1 MTEIEKNLKKMADE
15 IPVPEKLSPDQIET
29 KLRNNRKKPR
39 RYMRNICVAAAAVIV
54 VGTGIMMWQN
64 QQNPKTIYE
73 PIKKEQTENSADQ
86 QAKTAEE
93 HKTYEEIRKSIDE
106 YLMGREKE
114 QSVAME
120 YLMGREKEQS
130 VAMENDISYASGA
143 EESSPTQK
151 DIGSVNDYTKTNTQ
165 VEGIDEADIVKTDG
179 KYIYSYY
186 RDAVSSVI
194 TIVKADGK
202 ASEKI
207 GKIVLNDVQV
217 QDLYLKD
224 QWLVVLAN
232 NTNTSSEDNDD
243 QTVIYLYDV
252 SNPEKP
258 ICRSK
263 NSQSGYYSDSRLTGN
278 ILYTISVKRVY
289 EAEKETDK
297 EEYIPKVNGKLLPED
312 RLYCPNS
319 GESAQYLVF
328 QSIDLSQSG
337 KTIDNMAVLG
347 AEGTYYMSEKNIYVA
362 TETDAWRKTK
372 ISRYSYEKGTI
383 KYACEKIINGTILN
397 QFSMDEYEGNLRFAA
412 TTYDDNG
419 KTTNGLYIVDSS
431 FKTIGS
437 VSRLAPGERIYSA
450 RFMGESVYFVTY
462 RETDPLFLVDVSD
475 PANPVVKDK
484 LKIPGFS
491 DYLHPFGENMLLGV
505 GSIQD
510 KEGNSYV
517 KLSMFDISDPEKVKE
532 VHNKK
537 LEMNSCQT
545 IGSDHKGILVDVKRN
560 RIAFGMESYD
570 NRTVPFYEI
579 FSYDNQKGFQKV
591 AKLSM
596 EECYSSRSRGLY
608 IGDYFYLCMEAS
620 RIYVYDTK
628 KYKKIRSIAY

>member
-15 IPVPEKLSPDQIET
+15 IPVPESLSPDQIEK
-29 KLRNNRKKPR
+29 KLRTNRKRPH
-39 RYMRNICVAAAAVIV
+39 RYVRGVCAAAAAVMV
-54 VGTGIMMWQN
+54 VGAGIMLWQN
-64 QQNPKTIYE
+64 QQNPKTILL
-73 PIKKEQTENSADQ
+73 PIKKVADQTENSADQ
-86 QAKTAEE
+86 QAKTGEE

-106 YLMGREKE
+106 YLTGREKE
-114 QSVAME
+114 
-120 YLMGREKEQS
+120 RS

-151 DIGSVNDYTKTNTQ
+151 DIGSVDDYTKTNVQ
-165 VEGIDEADIVKTDG
+165 VEGIDEADMVKTDG

-224 QWLVVLAN
+224 RWLVVLAN
-232 NTNTSSEDNDD
+232 NANTSSEDNDD

-252 SNPEKP
+252 SDPENPVCHSE
-258 ICRSK
+258 ST
-263 NSQSGYYSDSRLTGN
+263 QAGTYSDSRLTGDV
-278 ILYTISVKRVY
+278 LYTISIKQVVNAGK
-289 EAEKETDK
+289 KTDK
-297 EEYIPKVNGKLLPED
+297 KEYIPEVGGRLLPED
-312 RLYCPNS
+312 RLYCPNLGKS
-319 GESAQYLVF
+319 SEYLVF
-328 QSIDLSQSG
+328 QSVDLSQSG
-337 KTIDNMAVLG
+337 KTIDSMAVLG
-347 AEGTYYMSEKNIYVA
+347 AEGIYYMSEKNIYVA

-372 ISRYSYEKGTI
+372 ISRYSYENGTI
-383 KYACEKIINGTILN
+383 KYACEKVINGTILN

-450 RFMGESVYFVTY
+450 RFMGDSVYFVTY

-491 DYLHPFGENMLLGV
+491 DYLHPFGENMLLGI

-532 VHNKK
+532 IHSKK
-537 LEMNSCQT
+537 LGKNTAQN
-545 IGSDHKGILVDVKRN
+545 IGSDHKGIVVDVERN
-560 RIAFGMESYD
+560 RIAFGVENYD
-570 NRTVPFYEI
+570 NVTDSFYEI
-579 FSYDNQKGFQKV
+579 FSYDKQKGFRNI
-591 AKLSM
+591 AKLSL
-596 EECYSSRSRGLY
+596 EESYSESSRGLY
-608 IGDYFYLCMEAS
+608 IGDYFYLCKAS
-620 RIYVYDTK
+620 SGICVYDTK

>member
-15 IPVPEKLSPDQIET
+15 IPVPEGVAPDQIET
-29 KLRNNRKKPR
+29 KLRNNRKRPR
-39 RYMRNICVAAAAVIV
+39 RYVRGVCAAAAAVIV
-54 VGTGIMMWQN
+54 VGTGIMLWQN

-73 PIKKEQTENSADQ
+73 PIKKEQTENNADQ
-86 QAKTAEE
+86 QAKTTEE
-93 HKTYEEIRKSIDE
+93 HKTYEEIRKSIDD
-106 YLMGREKE
+106 YLTEK
-114 QSVAME
+114 
-120 YLMGREKEQS
+120 GKERITM
-130 VAMENDISYASGA
+130 MENDIEYLSGA
-143 EESSPTQK
+143 EDTSQAKAS
-151 DIGSVNDYTKTNTQ
+151 GNSVNDYTKTNIQ
-165 VEGIDEADIVKTDG
+165 VEGIDEADMVKTDG

-186 RDAVSSVI
+186 RDAVSSTI
-194 TIVKADGK
+194 SIVKAEGK
-202 ASEKI
+202 DSAQI
-207 GKIVLNDVQV
+207 GKIVLADVQV
-217 QDLYLKD
+217 QALYVQD
-224 QWLVVLAN
+224 RWLVVLAEDE
-232 NTNTSSEDNDD
+232 NTSSDD
-243 QTVIYLYDV
+243 ANVQTRIYLYDV

-289 EAEKETDK
+289 EVEKKTDK
-297 EEYIPKVNGKLLPED
+297 KEYIPEVGGELLPED
-312 RLYCPNS
+312 SLYCPNP
-319 GESAQYLVF
+319 GMSAEYLVF

-337 KTIDNMAVLG
+337 KTIDSMAVLG

-383 KYACEKIINGTILN
+383 KYACEKVINGTILN

-491 DYLHPFGENMLLGV
+491 DYLHPFGENMLLGI

-517 KLSMFDISDPEKVKE
+517 KLSMFDISNPEKVKE
-532 VHNKK
+532 IHSKK
-537 LEMNSCQT
+537 LEKNTVQN
-545 IGSDHKGILVDVKRN
+545 IGSDHKGIVDAERN
-560 RIAFGMESYD
+560 RIAFGVENYD
-570 NRTVPFYEI
+570 DTTDSFYEI
-579 FSYDNQKGFQKV
+579 FSYDKQKGFQNI
-591 AKLSM
+591 AKLSL
-596 EECYSSRSRGLY
+596 EESYSTESRGLY
-608 IGDYFYLCMEAS
+608 IGDYFYLCKTS
-620 RIYVYDTK
+620 SGICVYDTK

>member
-15 IPVPEKLSPDQIET
+15 IPVPEKLSPDQIEK
-29 KLRNNRKKPR
+29 KLKNNRKKPH
-39 RYMRNICVAAAAVIV
+39 RYVRGVCAAAAAVIV
-54 VGTGIMMWQN
+54 VGAGIMMWQN
-64 QQNPKTIYE
+64 QQNPKTILL

-86 QAKTAEE
+86 QVKIAEE
-93 HKTYEEIRKSIDE
+93 HKTYEEIRKSIDD
-106 YLMGREKE
+106 YLTEKE
-114 QSVAME
+114 EITVLDGDMAYSSTTEE
-120 YLMGREKEQS
+120 YSSATEDTSQAKT
-130 VAMENDISYASGA
+130 SGN
-143 EESSPTQK
+143 
-151 DIGSVNDYTKTNTQ
+151 SVNDYTKTNIQ
-165 VEGIDEADIVKTDG
+165 VEGIDEADMVKTDG

-186 RDAVSSVI
+186 RDAVSSTI
-194 TIVKADGK
+194 SIVKAEGK
-202 ASEKI
+202 DSAQI
-207 GKIVLNDVQV
+207 GKIVLADVQV
-217 QDLYLKD
+217 QALYVQD
-224 QWLVVLAN
+224 RWLVVLAEDE
-232 NTNTSSEDNDD
+232 NTSSDNANV
-243 QTVIYLYDV
+243 QTRIYLYDV

-278 ILYTISVKRVY
+278 ILYTISVKQVY
-289 EAEKETDK
+289 EAEKKTDK
-297 EEYIPKVNGKLLPED
+297 KEYIPEVGGELLPED
-312 RLYCPNS
+312 SLYCPNP
-319 GESAQYLVF
+319 GMSAEYLVF

-337 KTIDNMAVLG
+337 KTIDSMAVLG

-383 KYACEKIINGTILN
+383 KYACEKVINGTILN

-491 DYLHPFGENMLLGV
+491 DYLHPFGENMLLGI

-517 KLSMFDISDPEKVKE
+517 KLSMFDISNPEKVKE
-532 VHNKK
+532 IHSKK
-537 LEMNSCQT
+537 LGKNTVQNM
-545 IGSDHKGILVDVKRN
+545 GSDHKGIVVDAERN
-560 RIAFGMESYD
+560 RIAFGVENYD
-570 NRTVPFYEI
+570 DTTDSFYEI
-579 FSYDNQKGFQKV
+579 FSYDKQKGFQNI
-591 AKLSM
+591 AKLSL
-596 EECYSSRSRGLY
+596 EESYSTESRGLY
-608 IGDYFYLCMEAS
+608 IGDYFYLCKIS
-620 RIYVYDTK
+620 SGIYVYETK

>member
-15 IPVPEKLSPDQIET
+15 IPVPEKLSPDQIEK
-29 KLRNNRKKPR
+29 KLKNNRKKPH
-39 RYMRNICVAAAAVIV
+39 RYVRGVCTAAAAVIV
-54 VGTGIMMWQN
+54 VGAGIMMWQN
-64 QQNPKTIYE
+64 QQNPKTILL

-86 QAKTAEE
+86 QVKIAEE
-93 HKTYEEIRKSIDE
+93 HKTYEEIRKSIDD
-106 YLMGREKE
+106 YLTEKE
-114 QSVAME
+114 EITVLDGDMAYSSATEE
-120 YLMGREKEQS
+120 YSSATEDTSQAKT
-130 VAMENDISYASGA
+130 SGN
-143 EESSPTQK
+143 
-151 DIGSVNDYTKTNTQ
+151 SVNDYTKTNIQ
-165 VEGIDEADIVKTDG
+165 VEGIDEADMVKTDG

-186 RDAVSSVI
+186 RDAVSSTI
-194 TIVKADGK
+194 SIVKAEGK
-202 ASEKI
+202 DSAQI
-207 GKIVLNDVQV
+207 GKIVLADVQV
-217 QDLYLKD
+217 QALYVQD
-224 QWLVVLAN
+224 RWLVVLAEDE
-232 NTNTSSEDNDD
+232 NTSSDNANV
-243 QTVIYLYDV
+243 QTRIYLYDV

-278 ILYTISVKRVY
+278 ILYTISVKQVY
-289 EAEKETDK
+289 EAEKKTDK
-297 EEYIPKVNGKLLPED
+297 KEYIPEVGGELLPED
-312 RLYCPNS
+312 SLYCPNP
-319 GESAQYLVF
+319 GMSAEYLVF

-337 KTIDNMAVLG
+337 KTIDSMAVLG

-383 KYACEKIINGTILN
+383 KYACEKVINGTILN

-491 DYLHPFGENMLLGV
+491 DYLHPFGENMLLGI

-517 KLSMFDISDPEKVKE
+517 KLSMFDISNPEKVKE
-532 VHNKK
+532 IHSKK
-537 LEMNSCQT
+537 LGKNTVQNM
-545 IGSDHKGILVDVKRN
+545 GSDHKGIVVDAERN
-560 RIAFGMESYD
+560 RIAFGVENYD
-570 NRTVPFYEI
+570 DTTDSFYEI
-579 FSYDNQKGFQKV
+579 FSYDKQKGFQNI
-591 AKLSM
+591 AKLSL
-596 EECYSSRSRGLY
+596 EESYSTESRGLY
-608 IGDYFYLCMEAS
+608 IGDYFYLCKTS
-620 RIYVYDTK
+620 SGIYVYETK

>member
-15 IPVPEKLSPDQIET
+15 IPVPEKLSPDQIEK
-29 KLRNNRKKPR
+29 KLKNNRKKPH
-39 RYMRNICVAAAAVIV
+39 RYVRGVCVAAAAVIV
-54 VGTGIMMWQN
+54 VGAGVMMWQN
-64 QQNPKTIYE
+64 QKMSPQKQQTTAEQYQNTTPPQDTV
-73 PIKKEQTENSADQ
+73 
-86 QAKTAEE
+86 EE
-93 HKTYEEIRKSIDE
+93 HKTYEEIRKSIDD
-106 YLMGREKE
+106 YLTEKE
-114 QSVAME
+114 EITVLDGDMAYSSATEAYSSATEDTSQT
-120 YLMGREKEQS
+120 KT
-130 VAMENDISYASGA
+130 SGN
-143 EESSPTQK
+143 
-151 DIGSVNDYTKTNTQ
+151 SVNDYTKTNIQ
-165 VEGIDEADIVKTDG
+165 VEGIDEADMVKTDG

-186 RDAVSSVI
+186 RDAVSSTI
-194 TIVKADGK
+194 SIVKAEGK
-202 ASEKI
+202 DSAQI
-207 GKIVLNDVQV
+207 GKIVLADVQV
-217 QDLYLKD
+217 QALYVQD
-224 QWLVVLAN
+224 RWLVVLAEDE
-232 NTNTSSEDNDD
+232 NTSSDD
-243 QTVIYLYDV
+243 ANVQTRIYLYDV

-263 NSQSGYYSDSRLTGN
+263 NSQSGYYSDSRLTGS

-289 EAEKETDK
+289 EAEKKTDK
-297 EEYIPKVNGKLLPED
+297 KEYIPEVGGEILPED
-312 RLYCPNS
+312 SLYCPNP
-319 GESAQYLVF
+319 GMSAEYLVF

-337 KTIDNMAVLG
+337 KTIDSMAVLG

-383 KYACEKIINGTILN
+383 KYACEKVINGTILN

-491 DYLHPFGENMLLGV
+491 DYLHPFGENMLLGI

-517 KLSMFDISDPEKVKE
+517 KLSMFDISNPEKVKE
-532 VHNKK
+532 IHSKK
-537 LEMNSCQT
+537 LGKNTVQNM
-545 IGSDHKGILVDVKRN
+545 GSDHKGIVVDAERN
-560 RIAFGMESYD
+560 RIAFGVENYD
-570 NRTVPFYEI
+570 DTTDSFYEI
-579 FSYDNQKGFQKV
+579 FSYDKQKGFQNI
-591 AKLSM
+591 AKLSL
-596 EECYSSRSRGLY
+596 EESYSTESRGLY
-608 IGDYFYLCMEAS
+608 IGDYFYLCKTS
-620 RIYVYDTK
+620 SGICVYDTK

>member
-15 IPVPEKLSPDQIET
+15 IPVPEKLSPDQIEK
-29 KLRNNRKKPR
+29 KLKNNRKKPH
-39 RYMRNICVAAAAVIV
+39 RYVRGVCVAAAAVIV
-54 VGTGIMMWQN
+54 VGAGVMMWQN
-64 QQNPKTIYE
+64 QKMSPQKQQTTAEQYQNTTP
-73 PIKKEQTENSADQ
+73 PQD
-86 QAKTAEE
+86 TAEE
-93 HKTYEEIRKSIDE
+93 HKTYEEIRKSIDD
-106 YLMGREKE
+106 YLTEKE
-114 QSVAME
+114 EITVLDGDMAYSSATEAYSSATEDTSQT
-120 YLMGREKEQS
+120 KT
-130 VAMENDISYASGA
+130 SGN
-143 EESSPTQK
+143 
-151 DIGSVNDYTKTNTQ
+151 SVNDYTKTNIQ
-165 VEGIDEADIVKTDG
+165 VEGIDEADMVKTDG

-186 RDAVSSVI
+186 RDAVSSTI
-194 TIVKADGK
+194 SIVKAEGK
-202 ASEKI
+202 DSAQI
-207 GKIVLNDVQV
+207 GKIVLADVQV
-217 QDLYLKD
+217 QALYVQD
-224 QWLVVLAN
+224 RWLVVLAEDE
-232 NTNTSSEDNDD
+232 NTSSDD
-243 QTVIYLYDV
+243 ANVQTRTYLYDV

-289 EAEKETDK
+289 EAEKKTDK
-297 EEYIPKVNGKLLPED
+297 KEYIPEVGGEILPED
-312 RLYCPNS
+312 SLYCPNP
-319 GESAQYLVF
+319 GMSAEYLVF

-337 KTIDNMAVLG
+337 KTIDSMAVLG

-383 KYACEKIINGTILN
+383 KYACEKVINGTILN

-419 KTTNGLYIVDSS
+419 KTTNGLYIVDSL

-491 DYLHPFGENMLLGV
+491 DYLHPFGENMLLGI

-517 KLSMFDISDPEKVKE
+517 KLSMFDISNPEKVKE
-532 VHNKK
+532 IH
-537 LEMNSCQT
+537 
-545 IGSDHKGILVDVKRN
+545 
-560 RIAFGMESYD
+560 
-570 NRTVPFYEI
+570 
-579 FSYDNQKGFQKV
+579 
-591 AKLSM
+591 LS
-596 EECYSSRSRGLY
+596 L
-608 IGDYFYLCMEAS
+608 IH
-620 RIYVYDTK
+620 I
-628 KYKKIRSIAY
+628 

>member
-15 IPVPEKLSPDQIET
+15 IPVPEKLSPDQIEK
-29 KLRNNRKKPR
+29 KLKNNRKKPH
-39 RYMRNICVAAAAVIV
+39 RYVRGVCAAAAAVIV
-54 VGTGIMMWQN
+54 VGAGVMMWQN
-64 QQNPKTIYE
+64 QQNPKTILL

-86 QAKTAEE
+86 QVKIAEE
-93 HKTYEEIRKSIDE
+93 HKTYEEIRKSIDD
-106 YLMGREKE
+106 YLTEKE
-114 QSVAME
+114 EIIVLDGDMAYSSATEAYSSATEDTSQT
-120 YLMGREKEQS
+120 KT
-130 VAMENDISYASGA
+130 SGN
-143 EESSPTQK
+143 
-151 DIGSVNDYTKTNTQ
+151 SVNDYTKTNIQ
-165 VEGIDEADIVKTDG
+165 VEGIDEADMVKTDG

-186 RDAVSSVI
+186 RDAVSSTI
-194 TIVKADGK
+194 SIVKAEGK
-202 ASEKI
+202 DSAQI
-207 GKIVLNDVQV
+207 GKIVLADVQV
-217 QDLYLKD
+217 QALYVQD
-224 QWLVVLAN
+224 RWLVVLAEDE
-232 NTNTSSEDNDD
+232 NTSSDNANV
-243 QTVIYLYDV
+243 QTRIYLYDV

-278 ILYTISVKRVY
+278 ILYTISVKQVY
-289 EAEKETDK
+289 EAEKKTDK
-297 EEYIPKVNGKLLPED
+297 KEYIPEVGGELLPED
-312 RLYCPNS
+312 SLYCPNP
-319 GESAQYLVF
+319 GMSAEYLVF

-337 KTIDNMAVLG
+337 KTIDSMAVLG

-383 KYACEKIINGTILN
+383 KYACEKVINGTILN

-491 DYLHPFGENMLLGV
+491 DYLHPFGENMLLGI

-517 KLSMFDISDPEKVKE
+517 KLSMFDISNPEKVKE
-532 VHNKK
+532 IHSKK
-537 LEMNSCQT
+537 LGKNT
-545 IGSDHKGILVDVKRN
+545 
-560 RIAFGMESYD
+560 A
-570 NRTVPFYEI
+570 
-579 FSYDNQKGFQKV
+579 
-591 AKLSM
+591 A
-596 EECYSSRSRGLY
+596 
-608 IGDYFYLCMEAS
+608 DYW
-620 RIYVYDTK
+620 K
-628 KYKKIRSIAY
+628 

>member
-15 IPVPEKLSPDQIET
+15 IPVPEKLSPDQIEK
-29 KLRNNRKKPR
+29 KLKNNRKKPH
-39 RYMRNICVAAAAVIV
+39 RYVRGVCAAAAAVIV
-54 VGTGIMMWQN
+54 VGAGIMMWQN
-64 QQNPKTIYE
+64 QQNPKTILL

-86 QAKTAEE
+86 QVKIAEE
-93 HKTYEEIRKSIDE
+93 HKTYEEIRKSIDD
-106 YLMGREKE
+106 YLTEKE
-114 QSVAME
+114 EITVLDGDMAYSSTTEE
-120 YLMGREKEQS
+120 YSSATEDTSQAKT
-130 VAMENDISYASGA
+130 SGN
-143 EESSPTQK
+143 
-151 DIGSVNDYTKTNTQ
+151 SVNDYTKTNIQ
-165 VEGIDEADIVKTDG
+165 VEGIDEADMVKTDG

-186 RDAVSSVI
+186 RDAVSSTI
-194 TIVKADGK
+194 SIVKAEGK
-202 ASEKI
+202 DSAQI
-207 GKIVLNDVQV
+207 GKIVLADVQV
-217 QDLYLKD
+217 QALYVQD
-224 QWLVVLAN
+224 RWLVVLAEDE
-232 NTNTSSEDNDD
+232 NTSSDNANV
-243 QTVIYLYDV
+243 QTRIYLYDV

-278 ILYTISVKRVY
+278 ILYTISVKQVY
-289 EAEKETDK
+289 EAEKKTDK
-297 EEYIPKVNGKLLPED
+297 KEYIPEVGGELLPED
-312 RLYCPNS
+312 SLYCPNP
-319 GESAQYLVF
+319 GMSAEYLVF

-337 KTIDNMAVLG
+337 KTIDSMAVLG

-383 KYACEKIINGTILN
+383 KYACEKVINGTILN

-491 DYLHPFGENMLLGV
+491 DYLHPFGENMLLGI

-517 KLSMFDISDPEKVKE
+517 KLSMFDISNPEKVKE
-532 VHNKK
+532 IHSKK
-537 LEMNSCQT
+537 LGKNTVQNM
-545 IGSDHKGILVDVKRN
+545 GSDHKGIVVDAERN
-560 RIAFGMESYD
+560 RIAFGVENYD
-570 NRTVPFYEI
+570 DTTDSFYEI
-579 FSYDNQKGFQKV
+579 FSYDKQKGFQNI
-591 AKLSM
+591 AKLSL
-596 EECYSSRSRGLY
+596 EESYSTESRGLY
-608 IGDYFYLCMEAS
+608 IGDYFYLCKTS
-620 RIYVYDTK
+620 SGIYVYETK
-628 KYKKIRSIAY
+628 KYKKIRSIVY

>member
-15 IPVPEKLSPDQIET
+15 IPVPEKLSPDQIEK
-29 KLRNNRKKPR
+29 KLKNNRKKPH
-39 RYMRNICVAAAAVIV
+39 RYVRGICAAAAAVIV
-54 VGTGIMMWQN
+54 VGAGVMMWQN
-64 QQNPKTIYE
+64 QQQNPKTILE
-73 PIKKEQTENSADQ
+73 PERVADQSENSTDQ
-86 QAKTAEE
+86 QAKITEE
-93 HKTYEEIRKSIDE
+93 HKTYEEIRKSIDD
-106 YLMGREKE
+106 YLTEKE
-114 QSVAME
+114 EITVLDGDMAYSSATEDYSSATEDTSQT
-120 YLMGREKEQS
+120 KT
-130 VAMENDISYASGA
+130 SGN
-143 EESSPTQK
+143 
-151 DIGSVNDYTKTNTQ
+151 SVNDYTKTNIQ
-165 VEGIDEADIVKTDG
+165 VEGIDEADMVKTDG

-186 RDAVSSVI
+186 RDAVSSTI
-194 TIVKADGK
+194 SIVKAEGK
-202 ASEKI
+202 DSAQI
-207 GKIVLNDVQV
+207 GKIVLADVQV
-217 QDLYLKD
+217 QALYV
-224 QWLVVLAN
+224 QGRWLVVLAEDE
-232 NTNTSSEDNDD
+232 NTSSDNANV
-243 QTVIYLYDV
+243 QTRIYLYDV
-252 SNPEKP
+252 SDPEKP

-263 NSQSGYYSDSRLTGN
+263 NSQSGDYSDSRLTGN

-289 EAEKETDK
+289 EAEKKTDK
-297 EEYIPKVNGKLLPED
+297 KEYIPEVGGELLPED
-312 RLYCPNS
+312 SLYCPNP
-319 GESAQYLVF
+319 GMSAEYLVF

-337 KTIDNMAVLG
+337 KTIDSMAVLG

-383 KYACEKIINGTILN
+383 KYACEKVINGTILN

-491 DYLHPFGENMLLGV
+491 DYLHPFGENMLLGI

-517 KLSMFDISDPEKVKE
+517 KLSMFDISNPEKVKE
-532 VHNKK
+532 IHSKK
-537 LEMNSCQT
+537 LGKNTVQNM
-545 IGSDHKGILVDVKRN
+545 GSDHKGIVVDAERN
-560 RIAFGMESYD
+560 RIAFGVENYD
-570 NRTVPFYEI
+570 DTTDSFYEI
-579 FSYDNQKGFQKV
+579 FSYDKQKGFQNI
-591 AKLSM
+591 AKLSL
-596 EECYSSRSRGLY
+596 EESYSTESRGLY
-608 IGDYFYLCMEAS
+608 IGDYFYLCKTS
-620 RIYVYDTK
+620 SGICVYDTK

>member
-15 IPVPEKLSPDQIET
+15 IPVPEKLSPDQIEK
-29 KLRNNRKKPR
+29 KLKNNRKKPH
-39 RYMRNICVAAAAVIV
+39 RYVRGVCAAAAAVIV
-54 VGTGIMMWQN
+54 VGAGIMMWQN
-64 QQNPKTIYE
+64 QQQNPKTILVPE
-73 PIKKEQTENSADQ
+73 KVADQSENSADQ
-86 QAKTAEE
+86 QVKIAEE
-93 HKTYEEIRKSIDE
+93 HKTYEEIRKSIDD
-106 YLMGREKE
+106 YLTEKE
-114 QSVAME
+114 EITVLDGDMAYSSATEAYSSATEDTSQT
-120 YLMGREKEQS
+120 KT
-130 VAMENDISYASGA
+130 SGN
-143 EESSPTQK
+143 
-151 DIGSVNDYTKTNTQ
+151 SVNDYTKTNIQ
-165 VEGIDEADIVKTDG
+165 VEGIDEADMVKTDG

-186 RDAVSSVI
+186 RDAVSSTI
-194 TIVKADGK
+194 SIVKAEGK
-202 ASEKI
+202 DSAQI
-207 GKIVLNDVQV
+207 GKIVLADVQV
-217 QDLYLKD
+217 QALYVQD
-224 QWLVVLAN
+224 RWLVVLAEDE
-232 NTNTSSEDNDD
+232 NTSSDNANV
-243 QTVIYLYDV
+243 QTRIYLYDV

-278 ILYTISVKRVY
+278 ILYTISVKQVY
-289 EAEKETDK
+289 EAEKKTDK
-297 EEYIPKVNGKLLPED
+297 KEYIPEVGGELLPED
-312 RLYCPNS
+312 SLYCPNP
-319 GESAQYLVF
+319 GMSAEYLVF

-337 KTIDNMAVLG
+337 KTIDSMAVLG

-383 KYACEKIINGTILN
+383 KYACEKVINGTILN
-397 QFSMDEYEGNLRFAA
+397 QFSMDEYEGNLRFAT

-491 DYLHPFGENMLLGV
+491 DYLHPFGENMLLGI

-517 KLSMFDISDPEKVKE
+517 KLSMFDISNPEKVKE
-532 VHNKK
+532 IHSKK
-537 LEMNSCQT
+537 LGKNTVQNM
-545 IGSDHKGILVDVKRN
+545 GSDHKGIVVDAERN
-560 RIAFGMESYD
+560 RIAFGVENYD
-570 NRTVPFYEI
+570 DTTDSFYEI
-579 FSYDNQKGFQKV
+579 FSYDKQKGFQNI
-591 AKLSM
+591 AKLSL
-596 EECYSSRSRGLY
+596 EESYSTESRGLY
-608 IGDYFYLCMEAS
+608 IGDYFYLCKTS
-620 RIYVYDTK
+620 SGIYVYETK

>member
-15 IPVPEKLSPDQIET
+15 IPVPEGVAPDQIET
-29 KLRNNRKKPR
+29 KFRNNRTRPR
-39 RYMRNICVAAAAVIV
+39 RYVRGICAAVAAVIV
-54 VGTGIMMWQN
+54 VGAGVMMWRNQ
-64 QQNPKTIYE
+64 QQNPKTILE
-73 PIKKEQTENSADQ
+73 PEKVVDQSENNADQ
-86 QAKTAEE
+86 QAKTTEE
-93 HKTYEEIRKSIDE
+93 HKTYEEIRKSIDD
-106 YLMGREKE
+106 YLTEK
-114 QSVAME
+114 
-120 YLMGREKEQS
+120 GKERIS
-130 VAMENDISYASGA
+130 MMENDIEYLSGTEDTSQA
-143 EESSPTQK
+143 KTSKS
-151 DIGSVNDYTKTNTQ
+151 SVNEYTRTNNQ
-165 VEGIDEADIVKTDG
+165 VEGIDEADMVKTDG

-186 RDAVSSVI
+186 QDAVSSTI
-194 TIVKADGK
+194 SIVKAEGK
-202 ASEKI
+202 DSAQI
-207 GKIVLNDVQV
+207 GKIVLADVQV
-217 QDLYLKD
+217 QALYVQD
-224 QWLVVLAN
+224 RWLVVLAEDE
-232 NTNTSSEDNDD
+232 NTSSDD
-243 QTVIYLYDV
+243 ANVQTRIYLYDV

-258 ICRSK
+258 ICHSK

-289 EAEKETDK
+289 EAEKKTDK
-297 EEYIPKVNGKLLPED
+297 KEYIPEVGGELLPED
-312 RLYCPNS
+312 SLYCPNP
-319 GESAQYLVF
+319 GMSAEYLVF

-337 KTIDNMAVLG
+337 KTIDSMAVLG

-383 KYACEKIINGTILN
+383 KYACEKVINGTILN

-491 DYLHPFGENMLLGV
+491 DYLHPFGENMLLGI

-517 KLSMFDISDPEKVKE
+517 KLSMFDISNPEKVKE
-532 VHNKK
+532 IHSKK
-537 LEMNSCQT
+537 LEKNTVQN
-545 IGSDHKGILVDVKRN
+545 IGSDHKGIVVDAERN
-560 RIAFGMESYD
+560 RIAFGVENYD
-570 NRTVPFYEI
+570 DTTDSFYEI
-579 FSYDNQKGFQKV
+579 FSYDKQKGFQNI
-591 AKLSM
+591 AKLSL
-596 EECYSSRSRGLY
+596 EESYSTESRGLY
-608 IGDYFYLCMEAS
+608 IGDYFYLCKTS
-620 RIYVYDTK
+620 SGICVYDTK

>member
-15 IPVPEKLSPDQIET
+15 IPVPEKLSPDQIEK
-29 KLRNNRKKPR
+29 KLKNNRKKPH
-39 RYMRNICVAAAAVIV
+39 RYVRGVCAAAAAVIV
-54 VGTGIMMWQN
+54 VGAGIMMWQN
-64 QQNPKTIYE
+64 QQNPKTILL

-86 QAKTAEE
+86 QVKIAEE
-93 HKTYEEIRKSIDE
+93 HKTYEEIRKSIDD
-106 YLMGREKE
+106 YLTEKE
-114 QSVAME
+114 EITVLDGDMAYSSATEAYSSATEDTSQT
-120 YLMGREKEQS
+120 KT
-130 VAMENDISYASGA
+130 SGN
-143 EESSPTQK
+143 
-151 DIGSVNDYTKTNTQ
+151 SVNDYTKTNIQ
-165 VEGIDEADIVKTDG
+165 VEGIDEADMVKTDG

-186 RDAVSSVI
+186 RDAVSSTI
-194 TIVKADGK
+194 SIVKAEGK
-202 ASEKI
+202 DSAQI
-207 GKIVLNDVQV
+207 GKIVLADVQV
-217 QDLYLKD
+217 QALYVQD
-224 QWLVVLAN
+224 RWLVVLAEDE
-232 NTNTSSEDNDD
+232 NTSSDNANV
-243 QTVIYLYDV
+243 QTRIYLYDV

-278 ILYTISVKRVY
+278 ILYTISVKQVY
-289 EAEKETDK
+289 EAEKKTDK
-297 EEYIPKVNGKLLPED
+297 KEYIPEVGGELLPED
-312 RLYCPNS
+312 SLYCPNP
-319 GESAQYLVF
+319 GMSAEYLVF

-337 KTIDNMAVLG
+337 KTIDSMAVLG

-383 KYACEKIINGTILN
+383 KYACEKVINGTILN

-462 RETDPLFLVDVSD
+462 RETDPLFFVDVSD
-475 PANPVVKDK
+475 PTNPVVKDK

-510 KEGNSYV
+510 NEGNSCV

-532 VHNKK
+532 IHSKK
-537 LEMNSCQT
+537 LEINSHQN
-545 IGSDHKGILVDVKRN
+545 IGNDHKGILVDVKRN
-560 RIAFGMESYD
+560 RIGFGIEMYD
-570 NRTVPFYEI
+570 NRTDPYYEI
-579 FSYDNQKGFQKV
+579 FSYDTQKGFQKV
-591 AKLSM
+591 AKLSL
-596 EECYSSRSRGLY
+596 EGSYGVTSRGLY
-608 IGDYFYLCMEAS
+608 IGDYFYLCIDS
-620 RIYVYDTK
+620 SGICVYDTK